1 MVPDRQHGEMSA
13 AEFRRNRELK
23 PFRGQTFLI
32 GKERTDSKTVKNYLE
47 IRN

>member
-1 MVPDRQHGEMSA
+1 MSA